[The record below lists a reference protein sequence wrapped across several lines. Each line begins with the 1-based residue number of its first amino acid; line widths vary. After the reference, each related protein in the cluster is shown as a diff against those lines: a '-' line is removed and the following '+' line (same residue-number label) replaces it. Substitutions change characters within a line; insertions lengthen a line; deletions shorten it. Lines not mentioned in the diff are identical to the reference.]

1 MKEKNRMTDILVS
14 YFSATGETKKDAESI
29 SKACGADLF
38 AIEPAHAYSEAD
50 LDWMNT
56 NSRSSKEEADPD
68 FRPTMKGK
76 VSNLDQYST
85 VFVGFPIWWYREP
98 NIIRTFLESGDFSGK
113 KLIVFATSGGSGLKD
128 CAKHVQSF
136 APGAKVV
143 EGRVVNSPMDA
154 VNMAAELLRA

>member
-1 MKEKNRMTDILVS
+1 MKTLVA
-14 YFSATGETKKDAESI
+14 YFSASGVTKHAAEEVA
-29 SKACGADLF
+29 KVAGADLYE
-38 AIEPAHAYSEAD
+38 IKPEVPYTKAD

-85 VFVGFPIWWYREP
+85 VFVGFPIWWYQEP

-154 VNMAAELLRA
+154 VKMAAELLRA

>member
-1 MKEKNRMTDILVS
+1 MEAMEMTKRLVA
-14 YFSATGETKKDAESI
+14 YFSATGTTRKMAESI
-29 SKACGADLF
+29 AAAAGGDLYE
-38 AIEPAHAYSEAD
+38 IEPKVPYTARD
-50 LDWMNT
+50 LDWT
-56 NSRSSKEEADPD
+56 DRNSRSSREKDDPAS
-68 FRPTMKGK
+68 RPEIKPGK
-76 VSNLDQYST
+76 RITASYDVIFL
-85 VFVGFPIWWYREP
+85 GFPIWWYREP

-154 VNMAAELLRA
+154 VKMAAELLRA

>member
-68 FRPTMKGK
+68 FRPAMKGR
-76 VSNLDQYST
+76 VSNLDQ
-85 VFVGFPIWWYREP
+85 WWYREP

-154 VNMAAELLRA
+154 VKMAAELLRA

>member
-113 KLIVFATSGGSGLKD
+113 KLIVFATSGGTHTAAVS
-128 CAKHVQSF
+128 
-136 APGAKVV
+136 PGSISEWISRRSAIL
-143 EGRVVNSPMDA
+143 SSM
-154 VNMAAELLRA
+154 ELLQRTRTTWPR